1 MSRSSCLLHD
11 VLGAF
16 LAAPNWTDSKRRDGF
31 RVIYANRRCWRW
43 EKPSL
48 RRRCYLQRRPRPRWC
63 LSKAVAIS
71 RKMRKCGML
80 IWMRFCWAFAWTWW
94 VSQRMD
100 WWLNIRSLN
109 YRSEDASIREVT
121 MLGAAAT
128 KLLYSFDRILHEWQ
142 GVFGIL
148 WIELLPEVGT
158 ITLIQGRCSY
168 SSQWTDLVS
177 RSYHI
182 KLY

>member
-1 MSRSSCLLHD
+1 MGKAIPKEKVLSSKEAKTQ
-11 VLGAF
+11 VVPEQG
-16 LAAPNWTDSKRRDGF
+16 RRDQHTG
-31 RVIYANRRCWRW
+31 
-43 EKPSL
+43 
-48 RRRCYLQRRPRPRWC
+48 
-63 LSKAVAIS
+63 

-148 WIELLPEVGT
+148 WIELFKTNNWRCVRFPSQHWWDSGVLQQMPEVGT